1 MNLFILIFN
10 WIICLDFIDIFR
22 TVALYNGLLHCVFG
36 YGNSYFGKKSLL
48 GDLKGFMMYLQLQ
61 NYKIKFL
68 FLLCQIMMAQTYLT
82 ILYRS

>member
-1 MNLFILIFN
+1 MLIFN

-48 GDLKGFMMYLQLQ
+48 GGFKGVYDVLTIAKLQ
-61 NYKIKFL
+61 NQVFVFTLSNYDGPDLSDDI
-68 FLLCQIMMAQTYLT
+68 I
-82 ILYRS
+82 

>member
-36 YGNSYFGKKSLL
+36 YGNGYVRKKSFL
-48 GDLKGFMMYLQLQ
+48 GGFKGVCDVFIIAKLQ
-61 NYKIKFL
+61 NQVFVFTVSNYDGPDLSHDI
-68 FLLCQIMMAQTYLT
+68 I
-82 ILYRS
+82 